1 MAYDAN
7 KDCFF
12 IGDVKG
18 RDNRNKWLM
27 PFNLWVIAGEC
38 SFQQM
43 PSSESTYIEIPSMDG
58 SIVQDT
64 TYKNR
69 AFTIV
74 AETKVALYE
83 DARNQ
88 VKADIVEQLR
98 AIKGVTKQLYIEES
112 DIYFD
117 CRYSGNATFSKRGD
131 YLRVSIPL
139 EVEAMGYGETVSFEG
154 DGTIYNNGDAPIGAK
169 FIFASGTTNPRFYV
183 GGEYFYWSGTVPTG
197 STLVIDATNYTCYTL
212 SASLERTNAMASL
225 SYGSDFFRLL
235 EGEETAVVA
244 YNDTTRN
251 NMTTEYKPL
260 YLWNSNGG

>member
-1 MAYDAN
+1 MLYDSS
-7 KDCFF
+7 KDYFF

-27 PFNLWVIAGEC
+27 PFNLWVISGEC

-43 PSSESTYIEIPSMDG
+43 PTSESTYIELPSMDG
-58 SIVQDT
+58 AIVQDT

-98 AIKGVTKQLYIEES
+98 AMKGITKQLYIEAS

-117 CRYSGNATFSKRGD
+117 CRYSGNATFAKRGD
-131 YLRVSIPL
+131 YLRVTIPL
-139 EVEAMGYGETVSFEG
+139 EVGAMGYGETVSFSGE
-154 DGTIYNNGDAPIGAK
+154 GTIKNNGDAPIGAV
-169 FIFASGTTNPRFYV
+169 FTFPSGTTNPKFYV
-183 GGEYFYWSGTVPTG
+183 GGEYFFWEGTVPTG
-197 STLVIDATNYTCYTL
+197 SKLVIDATNYTCYTL
-212 SASLERTNAMASL
+212 SESLERTNAMSGL
-225 SYGSDFFRLL
+225 SNGSDFFRVL
-235 EGEETAVVA
+235 EGDEKAVTAH
-244 YNDTTRN
+244 DTATEN
-251 NMTTEYKPL
+251 SMTTEYKPL